1 MILVIHSFCIYI
13 FCRCF
18 HNFVVFF
25 FFFFLVYPTK
35 HSILMCETLG
45 ALCSQFCNNKYSQ
58 SYDRTCGI
66 NMQDIMDID
75 QSINPFQVLL
85 PNLIR
90 KLESIVVDGEF
101 DVEQVRFIEI
111 LSAVCLQSMLGYF
124 MPQRVLDVFDK
135 VFMVTSHWSQY
146 RIARSASR

>member
-1 MILVIHSFCIYI
+1 MIIHYFEI
-13 FCRCF
+13 FF
-18 HNFVVFF
+18 IFF
-25 FFFFLVYPTK
+25 IIVYPTK

-58 SYDRTCGI
+58 SYDRIGI
-66 NMQDIMDID
+66 NVQDIMDID
-75 QSINPFQVLL
+75 QSMNPFQVLL
-85 PNLIR
+85 PNLVR
-90 KLESIVVDGEF
+90 KLESIVVDSKF
-101 DVEQVRFIEI
+101 DAEQVRFIEI

-135 VFMVTSHWSQY
+135 VFKVTSHWSQY